1 MIIFILRYNESY
13 DDSLQVIVIVICPES
28 DFEFLVLLALKHS
41 FTVRLLTLRDLYR
54 DSIFDNIWQ
63 YLTLL
68 TIVFYISHIY
78 IFHIYSLYY
87 ILHLIMSQYFV
98 VWTTCCCCCCICDR
112 NYLYESTFYLCVFLL
127 LQIFP
132 KFLCYSFLQL
142 LLTIVLL
149 NYCVY

>member
-13 DDSLQVIVIVICPES
+13 DDSLQVIMIVICLES

-132 KFLCYSFLQL
+132 KFLCRCSFG
-142 LLTIVLL
+142 
-149 NYCVY
+149 C

>member
-1 MIIFILRYNESY
+1 MALSFFFPVFQTGFFILRYNESY

-28 DFEFLVLLALKHS
+28 PESDWYFLALKHS

-78 IFHIYSLYY
+78 SLYY

-98 VWTTCCCCCCICDR
+98 VWTTCCCCCICDG

-127 LQIFP
+127 LQIFQHS
-132 KFLCYSFLQL
+132 FVILFYSFYWQ
-142 LLTIVLL
+142 
-149 NYCVY
+149 